1 MVSIPSIEPKLSHF
15 YWIIMQVNL
24 CAKYQNKP
32 KWDFHFTIWRNLSSP
47 LSIPSNWSRTSF
59 LCVNHQVVEKFR
71 YKLISESFHWMNPSH
86 VIIITILFLLYV
98 VLYICPPM
106 TLSVVRVPWF
116 DWHDRQIDR
125 QTYRV
130 SSFFSFL
137 KMSLEMLVTLFLL
150 ILRTSRDVRL
160 SKQFDSN
167 DAKLLLF
174 TTLKSK
180 IYIEFFSKIIV
191 LVLAKLIL

>member
-1 MVSIPSIEPKLSHF
+1 MLSIPSIEPKLSHF

-47 LSIPSNWSRTSF
+47 LSIPSNWSRTPF

-86 VIIITILFLLYV
+86 VIIITILFLLKY
-98 VLYICPPM
+98 YILCPPM
-106 TLSVVRVPWF
+106 TLSVVPVPWF

>member
-1 MVSIPSIEPKLSHF
+1 MPSTKTSQSGTFISPYEGISPPPSLYLVTGQEHHF
-15 YWIIMQVNL
+15 FVWIIRLLKSLDISWSRN
-24 CAKYQNKP
+24 
-32 KWDFHFTIWRNLSSP
+32 HFTEWIHHICYNNHN
-47 LSIPSNWSRTSF
+47 SIF
-59 LCVNHQVVEKFR
+59 VL
-71 YKLISESFHWMNPSH
+71 
-86 VIIITILFLLYV
+86 VI
-98 VLYICPPM
+98 YICPPM

>member
-1 MVSIPSIEPKLSHF
+1 MASIPSIEPKLSHF

-32 KWDFHFTIWRNLSSP
+32 KWDFHFTIWRNLSFP

-59 LCVNHQVVEKFR
+59 LWVNHQVVEKFR

-86 VIIITILFLLYV
+86 VIIITILFLLYY
-98 VLYICPPM
+98 YIYAPRWP
-106 TLSVVRVPWF
+106 LSAVPVPWF

>member
-1 MVSIPSIEPKLSHF
+1 MLSIPSIEPKLSHF

-71 YKLISESFHWMNPSH
+71 YKLISESFHWMNPSRYNNH
-86 VIIITILFLLYV
+86 NSIFVI

-130 SSFFSFL
+130 SNFFSFL

>member
-1 MVSIPSIEPKLSHF
+1 MVSTPSIEPKLSRF

-24 CAKYQNKP
+24 RAKYQNKP

-47 LSIPSNWSRTSF
+47 LSIPSNWSRTPF

-71 YKLISESFHWMNPSH
+71 YRLISESFHWMNPSRYNNH
-86 VIIITILFLLYV
+86 NSIFVI

-106 TLSVVRVPWF
+106 TLVSSACPF

>member
-1 MVSIPSIEPKLSHF
+1 MLSIPSIEPKLSHF

-47 LSIPSNWSRTSF
+47 LSIPSNWSRTPF

-71 YKLISESFHWMNPSH
+71 YKLISESFHWMNPSRYNNH
-86 VIIITILFLLYV
+86 NSIFVI

-106 TLSVVRVPWF
+106 TLSAVPVPWF

>member
-1 MVSIPSIEPKLSHF
+1 MPPDDPCQQCLSLDLTD
-15 YWIIMQVNL
+15 M
-24 CAKYQNKP
+24 
-32 KWDFHFTIWRNLSSP
+32 
-47 LSIPSNWSRTSF
+47 
-59 LCVNHQVVEKFR
+59 
-71 YKLISESFHWMNPSH
+71 
-86 VIIITILFLLYV
+86 
-98 VLYICPPM
+98 
-106 TLSVVRVPWF
+106 
-116 DWHDRQIDR
+116 IDR

>member
-1 MVSIPSIEPKLSHF
+1 MVSTPSIEPKLSRF

-24 CAKYQNKP
+24 RAKYQNKP

-71 YKLISESFHWMNPSH
+71 YKLISESFHWMNPSRYNNH
-86 VIIITILFLLYV
+86 NSIFVI

>member
-1 MVSIPSIEPKLSHF
+1 MLSIPSIEPKLSHF

-71 YKLISESFHWMNPSH
+71 YKLISESFHWMNPSRYNNH
-86 VIIITILFLLYV
+86 NSIFVIL
-98 VLYICPPM
+98 LYICPPM
-106 TLSVVRVPWF
+106 SLSVVPVPWF

>member
-47 LSIPSNWSRTSF
+47 LSIPINWSRTSF

-71 YKLISESFHWMNPSH
+71 YKLISESFHWMNPSRYNNH
-86 VIIITILFLLYV
+86 NSIFVI

-106 TLSVVRVPWF
+106 TLSVVPVPWF